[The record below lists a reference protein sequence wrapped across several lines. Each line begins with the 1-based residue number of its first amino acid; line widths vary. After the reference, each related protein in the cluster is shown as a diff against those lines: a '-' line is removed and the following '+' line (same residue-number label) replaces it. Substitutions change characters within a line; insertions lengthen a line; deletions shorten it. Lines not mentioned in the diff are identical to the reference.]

1 MTEHDTALLGSR
13 QGPEGC
19 VGGRSPAPGGRLAG
33 ESPQPPAASRSR
45 PPAAPP
51 APGLPPPAGATLGPL
66 DLCPS
71 DLEEVL
77 GDQDCPLELQTG
89 KVSPRGLE

>member
-1 MTEHDTALLGSR
+1 MTQHFWAQDRAQRGAWGAAARPLEAGWLVSH
-13 QGPEGC
+13 
-19 VGGRSPAPGGRLAG
+19 RSLWRRPAP
-33 ESPQPPAASRSR
+33 
-45 PPAAPP
+45 APP
-51 APGLPPPAGATLGPL
+51 APTPPPSPGLPPPAGATLGPL

>member
-1 MTEHDTALLGSR
+1 MTQHFWAQGRAQRGAWGATA
-13 QGPEGC
+13 QP
-19 VGGRSPAPGGRLAG
+19 PGGQLAG
-33 ESPQPPAASRSR
+33 ESLQPPAFPIPPPCR
-45 PPAAPP
+45 PPP
-51 APGLPPPAGATLGPL
+51 APGPLPPARATLGPL

-89 KVSPRGLE
+89 KVSPRGL